1 MVIFNSYVK
10 LPEGNVGFCHASSRR
25 FMVDDPKDSLHGIS
39 WSLMAGAFLWLSCV
53 EVHSNVR
60 GSLNVSG
67 FHMDDSSWKFILLFK
82 ARQFSDISVD
92 ILPNKCF
99 DASWNCQIESQDS
112 GKSWCRVYMNIY
124 IILYNYIYIYVH
136 LMMLNRMVM
145 GLNCQENPSI

>member
-82 ARQFSDISVD
+82 ARQFSDISWY
-92 ILPNKCF
+92 
-99 DASWNCQIESQDS
+99 SSQQMLWRIMKLSDW
-112 GKSWCRVYMNIY
+112 KSRLWKELVPSLYEYIY
-124 IILYNYIYIYVH
+124 IILYNYIYVH

>member
-92 ILPNKCF
+92 ILPNKTHH
-99 DASWNCQIESQDS
+99 ETVRL
-112 GKSWCRVYMNIY
+112 KVKTLERVGAEFIWIYIY
-124 IILYNYIYIYVH
+124 IILYNYIYVH